1 MAMMGTGT
9 IFTAVLFPFV
19 MCAIVGILSKVKSK
33 EKKAFALIMILA
45 GAWELVLALYL
56 LICDLRGIEIGVF
69 EVSGVGGLGLHFL
82 YTGFRGIFGVLTAF
96 AWFVTALFSY
106 EYMKNDTN
114 IIRYDLYNLLTLG
127 ATMGI
132 FYAADLFTLFFFFEI
147 MSFTSF
153 MWVAHRQTR
162 EALYA
167 AGTYLGI
174 AVAGG
179 MAILMGVFIVYNR
192 LGTLAF
198 DAMYGRAVEL
208 MMSGADIT
216 WLFVAAGCMFVGF
229 GAKASAFPVHVW
241 LPDSYTQAPAPATAL
256 LSAVLSKTGIFG
268 ILLITLDMLPMQG
281 SWGAFLLIAG
291 VVTMVVGGIRGVMSG
306 NLKTTLAYSSMSQI
320 GFILTGVGMQSLFAE
335 YLSALAGD
343 PTGSGSETAV
353 DIVETFGMDMA
364 IHGTCLHML
373 NHSLVKLVLFMVAG
387 VIFMQ
392 AGSYDLNQVRGFG
405 RRKPFLLITFLSAA
419 AGVGGI
425 PLLNG
430 YVSKTLLHESIAGYR
445 ELMTVTGS
453 SLALSATPVMMKA
466 VEALFLFSGGLTVAY
481 MTKLFV
487 VLFVEKNGDKKVQE
501 AYDAKREYA
510 SVLTKA
516 AIGVCAVPIPL
527 IGLLPNLVAEPV
539 AAYGLVRF
547 GLSELLRHQQEHVH
561 YFALKNLSGALIS
574 IIVGAVVYVVV
585 VRFMMLRGLSSNQK
599 GYRDIFPSWLNME
612 KYVYRAVLYTAVPF
626 VLGIISRI
634 LDSIV
639 DILVVILR
647 KTVYS
652 DRALPYELPEG
663 NRVTHRIG
671 MTMERVRLIYCAV
684 MRKEYTP
691 KNYAHQFAIK
701 EIDVFENFRIIERSL
716 SFGLFMFCVGLGL
729 TMIYLLVVN

>member
-19 MCAIVGILSKVKSK
+19 MCVIVGLLSKVKSK

-114 IIRYDLYNLLTLG
+114 VIRYDLYNLLTLG

-516 AIGVCAVPIPL
+516 AIGVCALPIPL

-585 VRFMMLRGLSSNQK
+585 VRFMMLRGLLSNQK

-671 MTMERVRLIYCAV
+671 VTMERVRLIYCAV